1 MPIYEYRCES
11 CGREFEEWQKFSDA
25 PVEKCK
31 ECGGHT
37 HRLISQSTFVLKGS
51 GWYATDYG
59 KGSCCSSRKS
69 PEKKDTSCENK
80 SSDSCSCKDAQS

>member
-1 MPIYEYRCES
+1 MPIYEYRCEN

-25 PVEKCK
+25 PVEKCQ
-31 ECGGHT
+31 ECGGKT

-59 KGSCCSSRKS
+59 KGSSCCSSRKT
-69 PEKKDTSCENK
+69 PEKKDSSCESK
-80 SSDSCSCKDAQS
+80 STDTCSCKDT